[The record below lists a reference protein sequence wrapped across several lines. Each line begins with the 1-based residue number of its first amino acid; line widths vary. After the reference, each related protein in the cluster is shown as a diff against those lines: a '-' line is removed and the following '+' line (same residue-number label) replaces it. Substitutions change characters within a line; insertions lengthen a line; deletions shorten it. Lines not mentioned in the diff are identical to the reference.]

1 MLWYYADGGQQR
13 GPVSQEELQRLVTA
27 GTIAPSALVWKE
39 GMGAWEPLA
48 SVANSAGISIPD
60 PSSIPAAA
68 SLGASGD
75 AGTSAGGAPAT
86 PLAEGMVMCAECGKA
101 TLVGETVEFERRHV
115 CAQCKPRLLQ
125 RLSEGAAMPTSN
137 SGTLSEAEVASRDYH
152 LDFALPFEE
161 ATAAVKFEPMIL
173 IVATIFFVG
182 AMAFMGALSVIP
194 LAGVFIQMIAQIVL
208 LGPIMGGLLRV
219 AFAAMRKQ
227 PVDFAMIFWGFGPRF
242 GQLVLVQGIPQL
254 LSTLV
259 FLPMTL
265 IGVTQ
270 TNRGFGAPG
279 ANPLQAL
286 DGLGMISGIWMLVG
300 ALVLIFLT
308 IRWMY
313 APYLVVDKNYKA
325 LDALRLSYKVVGKHW
340 FRNAL
345 AFIMSGFISALGVL
359 LCCVGL
365 LITVP
370 FGISLNVSFYKQ
382 IFDRLESKSAGL

>member
-1 MLWYYADGGQQR
+1 
-13 GPVSQEELQRLVTA
+13 
-27 GTIAPSALVWKE
+27 
-39 GMGAWEPLA
+39 
-48 SVANSAGISIPD
+48 
-60 PSSIPAAA
+60 
-68 SLGASGD
+68 
-75 AGTSAGGAPAT
+75 
-86 PLAEGMVMCAECGKA
+86 
-101 TLVGETVEFERRHV
+101 
-115 CAQCKPRLLQ
+115 
-125 RLSEGAAMPTSN
+125 
-137 SGTLSEAEVASRDYH
+137 
-152 LDFALPFEE
+152 
-161 ATAAVKFEPMIL
+161 MIL
-173 IVATIFFVG
+173 IAATIFFVG

-219 AFAAMRKQ
+219 AFAAMRKE

-259 FLPMTL
+259 FLPMTVL
-265 IGVTQ
+265 GVTQ
-270 TNRGFGAPG
+270 ANRGFATPG
-279 ANPLQAL
+279 GNPFQAL

-365 LITVP
+365 VITVP
-370 FGISLNVSFYKQ
+370 FGICLNVSFYKQ
-382 IFDRLESKSAGL
+382 LFDRLESKSTGL